1 MKIKVLGIKKM
12 VSEMNSSIDWLI
24 RRLEAAVGR
33 INKLEDELM
42 TLVEITQTK
51 RKGERKS

>member
-12 VSEMNSSIDWLI
+12 VSEMNNSIDWLI